1 MRLSKIAILLGVL
14 WVAAWHPA
22 AATQLVADLSQHKIN
37 ISTGFSGTELL
48 LFGAADPEGEVVV
61 VVSGPE
67 GEAVV
72 RKKQRISGIWINADS
87 VAFDAVPG
95 FFHVSAT
102 PRLSAENLD
111 RVLAD
116 IGIGIRYQNLS
127 PTVETPPERAAEF
140 RAALLRRKQAQGL
153 YAAETGK
160 IQFVGGTLFR
170 TQIWFPATV
179 PTGDYRVHVY
189 QVNDGWVSS
198 IANIP
203 LTVGKVGL
211 EEAIFRF
218 AADQPALYGIFAI
231 VIAALAG
238 YGAGMLFGRR

>member
-1 MRLSKIAILLGVL
+1 LSKIAILLGIL
-14 WVAAWHPA
+14 WAAVSLPA

-48 LFGAADPEGEVVV
+48 LFGAADPGGDVAV

-67 GEAVV
+67 GQAVV

-87 VAFDAVPG
+87 VVFDAVPG

-111 RVLAD
+111 RVLSD
-116 IGIGIRYQNLS
+116 IGIGLRYQNLS
-127 PTVETPPERAAEF
+127 PALEMPPERAAEF
-140 RAALLRRKQAQGL
+140 RSALLRRKEAQGL
-153 YAAETGK
+153 YAAGTGE
-160 IQFVGGTLFR
+160 IEFVGGTLFR
-170 TQIWFPATV
+170 TQIWFPANV
-179 PTGDYRVHVY
+179 PTGEYRVHVY
-189 QVNDGWVSS
+189 HVKDGWVNS

-203 LTVGKVGL
+203 LTVGKVGM
-211 EEAIFRF
+211 EEAIYRF
-218 AADQPALYGIFAI
+218 ATDHPALYGIFAI
-231 VIAALAG
+231 VIAALSG